1 MEPLHLIV
9 GLGNPGADYAKTRH
23 NAGFLVVET
32 LAARWK
38 SDWNNERKFVSR
50 VAKAGYHGKKVLL
63 CEPQTFMNLSG
74 EAVGGLMNFYQLPL
88 TQLVVVVDDAD
99 LPLGEIRL
107 RPGGSSGG
115 HHGLESIEQHLAT
128 REFARLRIG
137 IGRKDGARQITNY
150 VLGKFE
156 KTEHEVLEKVLERTV
171 SQIECWLDAGIQKA
185 MSQFNG
191 AISPKNED
199 Q

>member
-1 MEPLHLIV
+1 
-9 GLGNPGADYAKTRH
+9 
-23 NAGFLVVET
+23 
-32 LAARWK
+32 
-38 SDWNNERKFVSR
+38 
-50 VAKAGYHGKKVLL
+50 
-63 CEPQTFMNLSG
+63 
-74 EAVGGLMNFYQLPL
+74 MNFYQLPL

-99 LPLGEIRL
+99 LPLGEIRM

-156 KTEHEVLEKVLERTV
+156 KTEHEVLEKVLERAV
-171 SQIECWLDAGIQKA
+171 SQIDCWLDAGIQKA

-191 AISPKNED
+191 AVSPKKED